1 MRPGSAPLAKR
12 GCDANEAICR
22 YCSGVALAAALPGT
36 VHAATPTASEA
47 TPSPDSLATYAGLFA
62 EGMVQQPSDIA
73 IGPDGSVWV
82 TDMATDQLYQFDADG
97 KLIRTFGE
105 TGQGEGQF
113 EFADFGAVGLDGDG
127 NVYVLDTGNQ
137 RVQKFTP
144 DLTFTLAWG
153 ENGVANGEFQ
163 HPSDIAVQKDGSS
176 FVVDALSGRLQQ
188 FDSSGQIHAGH
199 RPHRSRGRVLRACAP
214 RT

>member
-1 MRPGSAPLAKR
+1 MPTKLLPLLL
-12 GCDANEAICR
+12 
-22 YCSGVALAAALPGT
+22 GVALAAALSGM
-36 VHAATPTASEA
+36 VHAATPTASNA

-62 EGMVQQPSDIA
+62 ERMVQQPSDVA

-105 TGQGEGQF
+105 TGQGDGQF

-144 DLTFTLAWG
+144 DLTFTIAWG
-153 ENGVANGEFQ
+153 RTGWRMANSSI
-163 HPSDIAVQKDGSS
+163 HPTSPWRRMDRASWSTPFPAGSS
-176 FVVDALSGRLQQ
+176 
-188 FDSSGQIHAGH
+188 SSIHPASTC
-199 RPHRSRGRVLRACAP
+199 RTSSPPVSRARSSSLRASDLT
-214 RT
+214 RTEISMFPI